1 MSTTTKSE
9 EIFEAGLTVTPGGVN
24 SFTRA
29 LNPPRIFERAQ
40 GAYVYDVDGNRFL
53 DYHAAFG
60 PIILGHCDPD
70 VNRAVKEA
78 IDRIDLVGIGST
90 ELELTLAARIARH
103 LPSAEMV
110 QLCNTGTEATYSA
123 VRLARAV
130 TGRKKLLK
138 FQGCFHGSHD
148 YLLRNII
155 SAPERVGKVDPGS
168 AGMLPAALENT
179 LVAEFNNLD
188 EVEQIVRKEGEDL
201 AAIILEPIPHN
212 IGCVMPRQD
221 FLEGL
226 RRIATAA
233 GILLIFDEVITGFRH
248 GLGGYQSHCKVTPDL
263 TTLGKAMANGYPCA
277 ALCGRR
283 DLMTRLSTAGGDV
296 IFAGTYNAHPI
307 ATAAAVATIQ
317 ALEDGEIYRRLFEQG
332 DSMRREITALLRT
345 RGVPSYVAGFGSVFV
360 VYFFEGQP
368 ANYNDV
374 LKNDSQLDRGFRASL
389 FSQGVLANPLPLK
402 RYHLMAAHSSSDL
415 DFTLEAMEK
424 ALRDLA

>member
-1 MSTTTKSE
+1 MATSTTTKSE
-9 EIFEAGLTVTPGGVN
+9 EIFQAGLTVTPGGVN

-40 GAYVYDVDGNRFL
+40 GAYVYDADGNRFL

-60 PIILGHCDPD
+60 PIILGHCDPV

-78 IDRIDLVGIGST
+78 IDRIDLIGIGST
-90 ELELTLAARIARH
+90 ELELTLAACIARH

-110 QLCNTGTEATYSA
+110 QLCNPGTEATYSA

-155 SAPERVGKVDPGS
+155 SAPDRVGKVDPGS

-179 LVAEFNNLD
+179 LVAEFNNLA

-221 FLEGL
+221 FLEGP
-226 RRIATAA
+226 AA
-233 GILLIFDEVITGFRH
+233 DH
-248 GLGGYQSHCKVTPDL
+248 NS
-263 TTLGKAMANGYPCA
+263 
-277 ALCGRR
+277 GR
-283 DLMTRLSTAGGDV
+283 DS
-296 IFAGTYNAHPI
+296 AH
-307 ATAAAVATIQ
+307 
-317 ALEDGEIYRRLFEQG
+317 F
-332 DSMRREITALLRT
+332 
-345 RGVPSYVAGFGSVFV
+345 
-360 VYFFEGQP
+360 
-368 ANYNDV
+368 
-374 LKNDSQLDRGFRASL
+374 
-389 FSQGVLANPLPLK
+389 
-402 RYHLMAAHSSSDL
+402 
-415 DFTLEAMEK
+415 
-424 ALRDLA
+424 